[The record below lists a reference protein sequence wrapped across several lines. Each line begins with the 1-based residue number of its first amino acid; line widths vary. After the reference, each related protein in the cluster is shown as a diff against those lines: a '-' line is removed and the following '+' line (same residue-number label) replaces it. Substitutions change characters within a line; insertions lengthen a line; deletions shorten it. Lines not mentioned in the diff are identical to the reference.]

1 MSASTNNIRPITVVI
16 IKHNN
21 KILVSP
27 KYDHKKDK
35 HFFRLLGGGIEFG
48 ETSLQALKR
57 EIKEELNKDIVNS
70 ELIEVIESIFVYK
83 GKKMH
88 ELCFIYEA
96 QFKKETDYDFDSIS
110 ILDKK
115 EDKAIW
121 VELTEE
127 NIKKITPEISVNF
140 M

>member
-1 MSASTNNIRPITVVI
+1 MSVSKNNIRPIAVAI
-16 IKHNN
+16 IKRDN

-27 KYDHKKDK
+27 KYDYKKDW

-57 EIKEELNKDIVNS
+57 EIKEELNKDLINCKLLKVS
-70 ELIEVIESIFVYK
+70 ENIFTYK
-83 GKKMH
+83 GKEGH

-96 QFKKETDYDFDSIS
+96 DFKDKIDYDFDNLS

-121 VELTEE
+121 VELTKE
-127 NIKKITPEISVNF
+127 NVDKITPKISIDF
-140 M
+140 